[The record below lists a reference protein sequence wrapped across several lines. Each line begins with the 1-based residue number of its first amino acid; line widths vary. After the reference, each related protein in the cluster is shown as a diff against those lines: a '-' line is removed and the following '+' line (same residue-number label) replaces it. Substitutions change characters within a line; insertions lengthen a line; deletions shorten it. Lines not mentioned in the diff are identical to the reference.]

1 LLFNIVN
8 PDTFNVDNMVVLL
21 EVKVFEFNDDKTVVL
36 FDIIL
41 YALTLYTPELL
52 TFILYNK
59 FRLKKISKLY
69 YIMVQL
75 YNPNVTGKQILI
87 DTKNIDGTKL
97 KLIENVQP
105 LMEKI
110 IQELNLNVVQKC
122 EHQFEKNNEP
132 YGCTMMYLLSESHL
146 SIHTFVDEG
155 KISLDLFTC
164 GLGTDFDKLRYIIR
178 DYFDVNILCIN
189 SYYFTRGD

>member
-1 LLFNIVN
+1 MALGLYVVVLWMLTKEFKDEPQTFNDEFSVVLLFNIVN

-87 DTKNIDGTKL
+87 DTKNIDSTKL

-110 IQELNLNVVQKC
+110 IQ
-122 EHQFEKNNEP
+122 
-132 YGCTMMYLLSESHL
+132 
-146 SIHTFVDEG
+146 
-155 KISLDLFTC
+155 
-164 GLGTDFDKLRYIIR
+164 
-178 DYFDVNILCIN
+178 
-189 SYYFTRGD
+189 